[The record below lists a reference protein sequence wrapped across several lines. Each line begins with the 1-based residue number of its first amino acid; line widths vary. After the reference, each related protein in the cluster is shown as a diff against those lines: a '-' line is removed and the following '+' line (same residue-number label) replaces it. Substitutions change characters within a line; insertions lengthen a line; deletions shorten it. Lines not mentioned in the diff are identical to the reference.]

1 MVMAGEEER
10 RGALEAAALSN
21 LAVRLRKYFATVA
34 AAYSFF
40 FYGTVMA
47 SYWLAVAAIS
57 LLAEAGDN
65 PVFWISATA
74 ATIPVI
80 VLAGLLSGA
89 AGPKA
94 GSRTWRRKGRLAG
107 LIYMLTFA
115 LAFPTAGALHP
126 ALASVAW
133 YPALAVAHLLVHLS
147 IEREAYRRGE
157 MITRPFLVCGFSA
170 LATTPLVVLAALRNL
185 VAGWMLALSLM
196 LASYSAAAFVALKGA
211 SRAFETRGEREGG
224 ELRGSP
230 EGG

>member
-1 MVMAGEEER
+1 MAMAGGEER
-10 RGALEAAALSN
+10 RDALEAASLSD

-57 LLAEAGDN
+57 LLAEAEDN
-65 PVFWISATA
+65 PAFWISAA
-74 ATIPVI
+74 AAMIPVA

-89 AGPKA
+89 ARPRA
-94 GSRTWRRKGRLAG
+94 ESRTWRRRGRLAG
-107 LIYMLTFA
+107 LIFALTFA

-126 ALASVAW
+126 ALGSVAW
-133 YPALAVAHLLVHLS
+133 YPALAVALVLVYLT

-157 MITRPFLVCGFSA
+157 VAARPFLVCGFSA

-211 SRAFETRGEREGG
+211 SRAFETEGEREGG